1 MSNAEAP
8 SARAA
13 QRRSSRSQSW
23 RLFMAASALAT
34 ISLLAAACGG
44 GAPSASKSTT
54 TTTAAATGVSRPGA
68 GGSGGGHGSGSAGIP
83 GGGRGSGGAN
93 GSGGG
98 NFGPAAVGTIASISG
113 QTLEVQNP
121 SSGQTTVDLTSKT
134 VITETLASRLSSVI
148 TGACISA
155 TGTRAAG
162 GMAATS
168 VTIFTS
174 SNGGCNFGAGFN
186 RPAGSAGGFPGAGVR
201 LPRGG
206 SRPRT
211 TVTRPANFA
220 SATGKVLS
228 VSGSKITVQAVRLSF
243 SGSTTSTSTGPEAI
257 TVGASTKYSKFERTT
272 TGSLKVGECATAL
285 GSTNDIGI
293 VTARSLSVSQ
303 PTSQGCTGGF
313 AGGGRFFF
321 GGGAGA
327 PRGGGSGGGGPVNG
341 NGGVS

>member
-1 MSNAEAP
+1 MSDAEAH
-8 SARAA
+8 ST
-13 QRRSSRSQSW
+13 SSGRPENSRQQPW
-23 RLFMAASALAT
+23 RLLATVSGLAT
-34 ISLLAAACGG
+34 ISLIAAACGS

-54 TTTAAATGVSRPGA
+54 TTAAAATGVSRA
-68 GGSGGGHGSGSAGIP
+68 GGGGPS
-83 GGGRGSGGAN
+83 GGRGSGGTGIPSGGR

-98 NFGPAAVGTIASISG
+98 NGPGGDNFGPAASGTIASVSG
-113 QTLEVQNP
+113 GTLEVQNP
-121 SSGQTTVDLTSKT
+121 STGQTTVDITPKT
-134 VITETLASRLSSVI
+134 AITETLATKLTSVA
-148 TGACISA
+148 TGSCISA
-155 TGTRAAG
+155 TGTKATGGVAALE
-162 GMAATS
+162 

-186 RPAGSAGGFPGAGVR
+186 RPAGSAGGFPSGGTR
-201 LPRGG
+201 FPQTG

-211 TVTRPANFA
+211 TFTRPANFA

-228 VSGSKITVQAVRLSF
+228 ISGSKITLQAVRVSF
-243 SGSTTSTSTGPEAI
+243 SGSTTSTSTGPEAV
-257 TVGASTKYSKFERTT
+257 TVGASTKYLKFEQTT
-272 TGSLKVGECATAL
+272 ASSLKVGECATAL

-327 PRGGGSGGGGPVNG
+327 PPGGASGGGGSVSG